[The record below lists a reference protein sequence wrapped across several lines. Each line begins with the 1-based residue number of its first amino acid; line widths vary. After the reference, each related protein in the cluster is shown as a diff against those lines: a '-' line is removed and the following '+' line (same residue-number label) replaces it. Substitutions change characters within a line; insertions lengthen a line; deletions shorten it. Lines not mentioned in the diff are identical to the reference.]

1 LHRFAR
7 VSRPVSDFPLVSIVI
22 PAYNHARFVDEAIQ
36 SVLAQDYPNK
46 ELIVLDDGSK
56 DDTAAVLRKYEGLF
70 HFETHSNIGQAATLN
85 KGWRM
90 ARGVL
95 LSYLSADDAL
105 LPGAVSSAVAH
116 LRSSP
121 DVVLVYPDFNLVDKT
136 GRTLRAVSA
145 PEPDHLRMLS
155 NCICAPGPGVFFR
168 REGFEATGG
177 WNVELRQ
184 MPDFDYWLRLG
195 LHGRFQRI
203 PEVLAS
209 FRVHEES
216 QTFAKSDE
224 RRCDE
229 PIRIITRFYEAN
241 PLSPALTS
249 VRREALASAHLLAAQ
264 LHFRA
269 GRFRTGLNRLVNGVQ
284 AHPRLL
290 VSSRPLRAVGHG
302 LLSRVFYQ
310 SLSTARS
317 MLSVGH
323 RK

>member
-1 LHRFAR
+1 M
-7 VSRPVSDFPLVSIVI
+7 SDLPLVSIVI
-22 PAYNHARFVDEAIQ
+22 PAYNHARFLDEAIQ
-36 SVLAQDYPNK
+36 SVLAQDYANK

-56 DDTAAVLRKYEGLF
+56 DDTAAVLRKYQGLF
-70 HFETHSNIGQAATLN
+70 YFETHSNIGQAATLN

-90 ARGVL
+90 ARGAF

-116 LRSSP
+116 LRPSP

-145 PEPDHLRMLS
+145 PEPDHASMLA

-168 REGFEATGG
+168 RAGFEATGG

-184 MPDFDYWLRLG
+184 MPDFDYWLRLA
-195 LHGRFQRI
+195 LCGRFQRI
-203 PEVLAS
+203 PEVLAN
-209 FRVHEES
+209 FRMHEES
-216 QTFAKSDE
+216 QTFGKSDE

-229 PIRIITRFYEAN
+229 PIRIITGFYEAN
-241 PLSPALTS
+241 RLSPELTS
-249 VRREALASAHLLAAQ
+249 VRREALASAHVLAAQ

-269 GRFRTGLNRLVNGVQ
+269 GRFRVGLTRLLRGVR

-290 VSSRPLRAVGHG
+290 ASGRALRAVGHG

-317 MLSVGH
+317 LFSNRPSAGH